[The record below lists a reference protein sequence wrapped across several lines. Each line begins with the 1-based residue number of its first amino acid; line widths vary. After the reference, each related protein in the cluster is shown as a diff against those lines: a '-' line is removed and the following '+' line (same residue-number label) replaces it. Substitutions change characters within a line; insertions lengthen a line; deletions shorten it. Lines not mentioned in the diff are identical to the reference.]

1 MERESLL
8 HKNPQFEPSAK
19 TKKLWLY
26 CRRKETQIGSP
37 GFLCSPG
44 QWDSALFFLIILLE
58 ITGLYLFYKYVGN
71 LTFAIAFLLA
81 DITFAVFAHVVYG
94 ARSVTENRLFL
105 LRRNVKIY
113 LNRHGRRIF
122 TLAREGQIKKEK
134 WKLFWLKFFSSFF
147 YSLIS
152 LLGAFKIVGF
162 ISNWPGRDPVNSISI
177 TICLTYI
184 IVAYLQIYATG
195 YFTFSSLFFAMFD
208 WNLKK
213 HKDQRGRLYAQID
226 AGTAT
231 NNLYEGMDLHTMLMT
246 DRKFD
251 ELGYQQK
258 DREGLPRFNN
268 CTVRNHFIHNNKL
281 FLYGVVTD
289 EDLNA
294 FVNCHAN
301 NVEAKQILGIILLDL
316 QLEKCILNG
325 GKDVYTEPVP
335 FPAGNIAG
343 LGAID
348 LATQHVTG
356 YSIARVGND
365 SDDNRKERAG
375 RSWSYEWALEEYV
388 TGENN
393 HLPASIVNIP
403 NAITRSADQLS
414 VNVDFTGLKVGHTY
428 YLSVYAK
435 NLAEPFARGI
445 ASPPYPIRIIA

>member
-8 HKNPQFEPSAK
+8 YKNPQFEPGTNA
-19 TKKLWLY
+19 KKLWLY

-44 QWDSALFFLIILLE
+44 QWDMALFFLIILLE
-58 ITGLYLFYKYVGN
+58 FIGLYLFYKYVGN

-81 DITFAVFAHVVYG
+81 DVTFAVFAHIVFG

-105 LRRNVKIY
+105 LRRNVKVY
-113 LNRHGRRIF
+113 TNRHGRKIF

-134 WKLFWLKFFSSFF
+134 WKLFRLKLFSSVF

-152 LLGAFKIVGF
+152 LLGMFKILGF
-162 ISNWPGRDPVNSISI
+162 IANWPGRDPINSISI

-195 YFTFSSLFFAMFD
+195 HFVFSSMFFILFD
-208 WNLKK
+208 RNLKK
-213 HKDQRGRLYAQID
+213 HKERQGRLYARID
-226 AGTAT
+226 AGTST
-231 NNLYEGMDLHTMLMT
+231 DHLYEGMDIHTMLLN

-251 ELGYQQK
+251 ELGYRQK
-258 DREGLPRFNN
+258 NRDELPKFNN
-268 CTVRNHFIHNNKL
+268 CTVRNHFIHDNKL
-281 FLYGVVTD
+281 YLYGVVTD

-301 NVEAKQILGIILLDL
+301 NIEAKQVLGIILLDL

-325 GKDVYTEPVP
+325 GQDVYTEPIP

-343 LGAID
+343 SGAID
-348 LATQHVTG
+348 LSSRPVAE
-356 YSIARVGND
+356 YSIARVAND
-365 SDDNRKERAG
+365 SDDCRKERAG
-375 RSWSYEWALEEYV
+375 RGWLYEWILEEQ
-388 TGENN
+388 
-393 HLPASIVNIP
+393 IP
-403 NAITRSADQLS
+403 NENYLLPPAFAGIPNVISKSADQLH
-414 VNVDFTGLKVGHTY
+414 VLVDFTGLKVGHVY

-435 NLAEPFARGI
+435 NLAEPFVRGI
-445 ASPPYPIRIIA
+445 SSPLFPIRIIA